1 MTIDPGT
8 PDLAV
13 TEPELAEDLERIRA
27 ERRRGMVG
35 VALRDGIRYLVLI
48 VLALI
53 VLAPLY
59 LTVLQAL
66 SPPLDYLHAGKPLH
80 PVNVTWKDRS
90 WVSGGAVSVI
100 GRTIVVL
107 LVLAMLQRSASSHDR
122 WRAPGLVTPARVGA
136 VVGGTVVIGIGSS
149 FAWSSLLAKDG
160 RTAVIVIVTI
170 LALAATQL
178 VGHLEVERSR
188 LGAAASAIGAS
199 AAIVA
204 GTLVFFGAN
213 VWTQSW
219 DKANM
224 GRAMARSFAMAG
236 AITVLQ
242 VVTAILAAYAFVFL
256 RFPFKRLLF
265 LLTIGTLLL
274 PLEVTVLGNASTIRQ
289 LGWNDSIQG
298 LVAPFAASA
307 MGVFLI
313 RQGFRGIP
321 QDIRDATRLDGV
333 GHLKFLFGWAVPLT
347 RPVIAS
353 FTVIAALSAW
363 NQYLWPRAVTDQ
375 ASANTMQIALRT
387 IISENL
393 NDLNVPVAA
402 ALVSAVPVVILLIAF
417 QRHIIRGLT
426 AGAVK

>member
-1 MTIDPGT
+1 MT
-8 PDLAV
+8 
-13 TEPELAEDLERIRA
+13 TEPISADGELHEELEQIRA
-27 ERRRGMVG
+27 ERRRDDLAAAMRTG
-35 VALRDGIRYLVLI
+35 VRYLILI
-48 VLALI
+48 VLAAI

-66 SPPLDYLHAGKPLH
+66 SPPLDYLREGKPLH

-90 WVSGGAVSVI
+90 WVSGGPVSVL
-100 GRTIVVL
+100 GRTLVV
-107 LVLAMLQRSASSHDR
+107 VIALAFLQRGASPFDR
-122 WRAPGLVTPARVGA
+122 WRAPGLLSPRRIASVVLGTIVLA
-136 VVGGTVVIGIGSS
+136 VGSS
-149 FAWSSLLAKDG
+149 LLWSSLLAADG
-160 RTAVIVIVTI
+160 RTAILAVATI
-170 LALAATQL
+170 GALAATQL
-178 VGHLEVERSR
+178 IGYLEIEREH
-188 LGAAASAIGAS
+188 LGAVASAVGAS
-199 AAIVA
+199 LVTVAATV
-204 GTLVFFGAN
+204 VFFGAN

-219 DKANM
+219 AKADM
-224 GRAMARSFAMAG
+224 GQAMARSFAMAT

-242 VVTAILAAYAFVFL
+242 VLTAILAAYAFVFL

-265 LLTIGTLLL
+265 VVVIGTLLL
-274 PLEVTVLGNASTIRQ
+274 PLEVTLLGNAATIRQ
-289 LGWNDSIQG
+289 FGWQDSIQG

-307 MGVFLI
+307 MGIFLI

-333 GHLKFLFGWAVPLT
+333 GHVKFLFGWAVPLS

-363 NQYLWPRAVTDQ
+363 NQYLWPRAITDQ

-387 IISENL
+387 IVQENL